1 MSEPELWPNEATS
14 SDVGRAIQSCQQIA
28 QRAADEAMDVLVEV
42 AQDTIEA
49 LENLQ
54 SYLDDAAKTDP
65 TDGDR
70 G

>member
-1 MSEPELWPNEATS
+1 MPESEPWPNEATS
-14 SDVGRAIQSCQQIA
+14 SAVARALADVQKIA
-28 QRAADEAMDVLVEV
+28 QRAADEAIDVLVEV

-49 LENLQ
+49 LENLKD
-54 SYLDDAAKTDP
+54 YLDDAAQADP